1 MRFESVEIVPNP
13 VITNHQ
19 YIVRVR
25 LPYHVCLGAMTHVQ
39 LKEYLQRELMLA
51 QNHQE
56 ISAKTHK
63 ELSGYTHA
71 EVRMG

>member
-19 YIVRVR
+19 YIMRVR
-25 LPYHVCLGAMTHVQ
+25 LPYHICLGAMTHMQ
-39 LKEYLQRELMLA
+39 LKEKELMLA
-51 QNHQE
+51 QDYQE

-63 ELSGYTHA
+63 ELSRYTHA
-71 EVRMG
+71 EIRMG